1 MKQVTLDEI
10 LGLERYEQVRDAF
23 RRRIIA
29 LKKERRVALGDRVTF
44 VFENHDTM
52 LFQIQEMVR
61 AEHITDLDKIR
72 DEIAVFNV
80 LVPDGHEFSTTML
93 IEITDSDRIREDL
106 IQFMGVDEAVRLEI
120 GDPAHG
126 GFSIPGQFEAGRSK
140 EDKLSA
146 VQYVRFPLQ
155 ATAREAF
162 IDGRQ
167 PVRLVIDH
175 PNYHHAA
182 AIEGAVRRSLA
193 QDLEVA

>member
-10 LGLERYEQVRDAF
+10 LGLERYEQVRDEF
-23 RRRIIA
+23 RRRIIT
-29 LKKERRVALGDRVTF
+29 LKKDRRVAVGDRVTF

-72 DEIAVFNV
+72 DEIEVFNA
-80 LVPDGHEFSTTML
+80 LVPSGHELSTTML

-146 VQYVRFPLQ
+146 VQYVRFPLPS
-155 ATAREAF
+155 AARKAF

-167 PVRLVIDH
+167 PARLLIDH
-175 PNYHHAA
+175 PHYHHAA
-182 AIEGAVRRSLA
+182 SIEGAVRHSLA
-193 QDLEVA
+193 QDLEPT